1 MDPVSIS
8 AIVLSIVTIIL
19 VKVKKSKCGMAS
31 CETRGNV
38 PGTPDSDNP
47 VPPPRHKHKH
57 KHKDK
62 DTVKLPRPTVYESE
76 I

>member
-8 AIVLSIVTIIL
+8 AIILSIVTIIL
-19 VKVKKSKCGMAS
+19 VKVKKSKCGKAS
-31 CETRGNV
+31 CETRSGAV
-38 PGTPDSDNP
+38 PDTPDSGDS
-47 VPPPRHKHKH
+47 PPRHKHKH

-62 DTVKLPRPTVYESE
+62 VKLPRPTIYESE

>member
-19 VKVKKSKCGMAS
+19 VKVKKSKCGKAS
-31 CETRGNV
+31 CETRSEAV
-38 PGTPDSDNP
+38 PDTPDSGDP

-62 DTVKLPRPTVYESE
+62 VKLPRPTIYESE

>member
-8 AIVLSIVTIIL
+8 AIILSIVTIIL
-19 VKVKKSKCGMAS
+19 VKVKKSKCGKAS
-31 CETRGNV
+31 CETRGAV
-38 PGTPDSDNP
+38 PDTPDSDDP
-47 VPPPRHKHKH
+47 VAPPRHKHKH

-62 DTVKLPRPTVYESE
+62 VKLPRPTVYESE

>member
-1 MDPVSIS
+1 
-8 AIVLSIVTIIL
+8 
-19 VKVKKSKCGMAS
+19 MAS

-47 VPPPRHKHKH
+47 VAPPRHKHKH

-62 DTVKLPRPTVYESE
+62 VKLPRPTIYESE